1 MRYHTV
7 SSYKNWFL
15 AMRPWSFSMSAISVS
30 VGAALAATH
39 GSFSWSLYILTAVAL
54 ILVHGGVNLMND
66 FFDYR
71 SRVDIEDAA
80 TTQYRPHPLVEGKIY
95 PIPVLWF
102 SIILFSLGSALGLF
116 LAYYRG
122 WEILLIGIIG
132 VIAGVFYTAPPL
144 SYKYRAWGELSVFL
158 MWGPLAVE
166 AAYFIQRGHFSWAAF
181 WVSIPFGVLVALVLF
196 ANNLRDV
203 ETDAKAN
210 VNNLAMIFGRKN
222 GPVVYVSMVLAA
234 FISIIIMSLVG
245 PLGRWSLVV
254 ILSLPVAFKLIR
266 VMIREVP
273 KDADAR
279 TAQLNTIFGTL
290 LVISLVFESVF

>member
-1 MRYHTV
+1 M

-39 GSFSWSLYILTAVAL
+39 SSFSWSLYILSAVAMMAL
-54 ILVHGGVNLMND
+54 HGGVNLMND

-71 SRVDIEDAA
+71 SGVDIEDAA

-95 PIPVLWF
+95 PMPVLWV
-102 SIILFSLGSALGLF
+102 SIILFSLGMALGLF
-116 LAYYRG
+116 LVYLRG
-122 WEILLIGIIG
+122 WEILWIGIIG
-132 VIAGVFYTAPPL
+132 VIAGVFYTAPPF
-144 SYKYRAWGELSVFL
+144 SYKYKAWGELSVFL

-166 AAYFIQRGHFSWAAF
+166 GAYFIQIGHFSWAAF

-210 VNNLAMIFGRKN
+210 VNNLAMVFGPNN
-222 GPVVYVSMVLAA
+222 GPIVYVAMVLAA
-234 FISIIIMSLVG
+234 LISVIIMSFVG
-245 PLGRWSLVV
+245 PLGRWSLLVL
-254 ILSLPVAFKLIR
+254 LSLPIAFKLIKA
-266 VMIREVP
+266 MIREVP

-279 TAQLNTIFGTL
+279 TAQLNTAFGTL
-290 LVISLVFESVF
+290 LVISLFLESVT